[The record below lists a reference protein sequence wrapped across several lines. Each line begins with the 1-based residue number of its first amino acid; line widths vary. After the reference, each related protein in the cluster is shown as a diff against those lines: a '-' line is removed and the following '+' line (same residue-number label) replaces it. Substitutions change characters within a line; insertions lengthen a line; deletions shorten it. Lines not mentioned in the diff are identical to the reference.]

1 MRRKKTRRERQEHT
15 VLWVLLLILVVCFA
29 IIGFLFYKF
38 FYAGAGNNKYGDR
51 LEGIENYP
59 LSETLEEDI
68 KGVHSEDDGVSK
80 LKVNVEGRIIYINIE
95 FSIPWGNAN
104 AASRA
109 EKALSVIGNE
119 NLTFYE
125 VQFLLT
131 YNGDEENIFPKFG
144 MKNANNLKVA
154 W

>member
-1 MRRKKTRRERQEHT
+1 MRRKKTRRERQENT

-29 IIGFLFYKF
+29 VIGFLFYKF

-51 LEGIENYP
+51 LEGIEDYP
-59 LSETLEEDI
+59 LSETLADDI
-68 KGVHSEDDGVSK
+68 KKLYPEDDHVK
-80 LKVNVEGRIIYINIE
+80 NVIVNVEGRIIYINIE
-95 FSIPWGNAN
+95 YDIPWGNAN

-109 EKALSVIGNE
+109 EKALEAIGND
-119 NLTFYE
+119 NLTYYE

-131 YNGDEENIFPKFG
+131 YNGEEENIFPKFG
-144 MKNANNLKVA
+144 MKNANNIKVA